1 MDRRA
6 KLIVLSA
13 KIANNKDYLTEY
25 IDFQEEIRIL
35 DALIYELTDA
45 ENAEKYK
52 SKSHSDQLGLLWV
65 NLTFSKWQL

>member
-6 KLIVLSA
+6 RLIVLSA

-35 DALIYELTDA
+35 DALIYELADA

-52 SKSHSDQLGLLWV
+52 SKVHGDQLGLL
-65 NLTFSKWQL
+65 